1 MGTTANFV
9 KLRSSSAPKTGEWNI
24 NYDDALAKAK
34 KEGKILVTLWTNG
47 DMCSYCVSAE
57 KCMMQSAFK
66 DWMSKQNVYFVFK
79 HSGDTNKGKDV
90 KDWVFGA
97 GKIKYYPGFRVTLFD
112 PKDAKKNTIDFWSDG
127 NTLRDKK
134 TGAAGAKA
142 MIAALEKVFA
152 KKPKPQPQPEPAP
165 APVEDFKIRFNEK
178 LTVKKVNAILDAID
192 KNDGYCPCQPKG
204 EGTKCHCQDFKD
216 KGLNVPCIC
225 NLFVK
230 VPVANVKR
238 ACALARECV
247 AKARKTYVGESVGIR
262 VTKKR
267 AAKK

>member
-1 MGTTANFV
+1 MGTTADFA
-9 KLRSSSAPKTGEWNI
+9 KLRAKSNPKVGQWNF
-24 NYDDALAKAK
+24 DFKKAVELAKQ
-34 KEGKILVTLWTNG
+34 ENKILVTLWTNG
-47 DMCSYCVSAE
+47 DACGYCVSAE
-57 KCMMQSAFK
+57 KCMMQAAFK
-66 DWMSKQNVYFVFK
+66 DWMAKQDVYFVFK
-79 HSGDTNKGKDV
+79 HSGDASQGKDV

-97 GKIKYYPGFRVTLFD
+97 GKIKYYPGFRVTLSGPTD
-112 PKDAKKNTIDFWSDG
+112 TKNTIDFWADG

-152 KKPKPQPQPEPAP
+152 KKPVKPEPAP
-165 APVEDFKIRFNEK
+165 APAPETKFKIRLNEK
-178 LTVKKVNAILDAID
+178 LTVAQCNKIFDSID
-192 KNDGYCPCQPKG
+192 KNEGYCPCQPKG
-204 EGTKCHCQDFKD
+204 EGTQCHCEDFKS

-262 VTKKR
+262 CTKKR